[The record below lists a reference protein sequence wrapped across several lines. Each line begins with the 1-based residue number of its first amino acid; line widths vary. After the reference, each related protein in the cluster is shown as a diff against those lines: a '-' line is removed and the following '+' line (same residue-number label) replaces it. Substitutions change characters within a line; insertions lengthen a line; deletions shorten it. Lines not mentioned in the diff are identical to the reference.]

1 MNKYDL
7 VIIGGGAAGMTAA
20 ISSYDNGVRSILL
33 IERENELG
41 GILNQC
47 IHLGFGLHY
56 FKEEMSGPNYANRL
70 KQEIAKRP
78 EIEVCLNS
86 FVVDINRE
94 KQILMS
100 SPDGKEWIQ
109 ASSIV
114 LGVGSYERN
123 ASMIRLPGKRL
134 NGIYNA
140 GTAQKY
146 MNVYG
151 SLVGKKVFILGSGD
165 IGLIMARRMT
175 LEGAEVVGVAEL
187 MSYSNGLMRNIVTC
201 LEDFNI
207 PLYLSHTVTGV
218 EGDTNLN
225 AVTISEVDDRMQP
238 IAGTEKRFECDTLL
252 LAVGLIPVTELMEK
266 LELPVDSRTKSV
278 IIDSTYQTELE
289 GVFVCGNSLH
299 VHDLV
304 DYVSKESEIVGKYVS
319 QYLEG
324 NLKQESTCIQ
334 IENGENVGYVMPQ
347 SLSLENAERNLE
359 LFFRVRKP
367 MKECEVV
374 ITVNDVEV
382 RTFKKQV
389 LLPAEMESVRLQT
402 KNVMSTSSN
411 IKVFVRE

>member
-70 KQEIAKRP
+70 KQEMKKRP

-175 LEGAEVVGVAEL
+175 LEGAQVVGVAEL

-201 LEDFNI
+201 LEDFDI

-218 EGDTNLN
+218 DGDTNLN
-225 AVTISEVDDRMQP
+225 AVTISEVDELMQP
-238 IAGTEKRFECDTLL
+238 IAGTEKHFECDTLL

-266 LELPVDSRTKSV
+266 LELPVDPRTKSV

-304 DYVSKESEIVGKYVS
+304 DYVSRESEIVGKYVS

-324 NLKQESTCIQ
+324 NLKKESTCIQ

-347 SLSLENAERNLE
+347 SLSLENVERNLE
-359 LFFRVRKP
+359 LFFRVKKP

-374 ITVNDVEV
+374 ITVDDVEV